1 MKKILLYILIVVIG
15 ASAFYFGLT
24 KIIKEKREVEKL
36 KPKKQETQTP
46 SSVPTKEDFVNEAVM
61 LQNTAER
68 KGEDLTC
75 KCYMVK
81 DLDSSSKLTGS
92 ILVYTVDDLFISTMW
107 LSNGYY
113 LLDGVESAA
122 IGNVDDSTETAST
135 YCGEVSRDVT
145 PSLCAKNY

>member
-1 MKKILLYILIVVIG
+1 MKKIFMYILIIMIG
-15 ASAFYFGLT
+15 AAVFYFALT
-24 KIIKEKREVEKL
+24 KLINNKEEVEKPKHKNPDTQ
-36 KPKKQETQTP
+36 KPAETP
-46 SSVPTKEDFVNEAVM
+46 KKEDFVNEAVK

-75 KCYMVK
+75 KCFNVK
-81 DLDSSSKLTGS
+81 DLDSSSSLIGS

-113 LLDGVESAA
+113 LLDGVERAA
-122 IGNVDDSTETAST
+122 IGNVDDSSDMASI
-135 YCGEVSRDVT
+135 YCGEESKDVT